1 MKAAIKVGELKVM
14 NAFKNSTFV
23 YGTQGKGSSTVL
35 AAKAWAAHA
44 LSPSEQGVAR
54 QLNLFEPGVRVGTYL
69 SGDIQMMDMY
79 YGQKDNDLYLK
90 RDPSI
95 AEFIHYV
102 MDYKGPFSIKLSGR
116 DAFLSSTDGNF
127 EGWDSRGPKKYNG
140 NTATVEISR
149 AIRWGIQRFGGKLIF
164 EGKQVYYSQ
173 VFNTGGYRGD
183 TDREAIGLF
192 EYFRPGISKATF
204 GKGTVTF
211 YWNGHELVP
220 THCHFLS
227 NWGFPKHQTDPT
239 RVSDE
244 QAAAVLASRQAA
256 PAFYEFASKKPSDIG
271 ALQHHALNHG
281 SLDSWLKEKN
291 VALNKPL
298 WDRFQDKPTGL
309 EGIPTDTILRLF
321 EKGLSL
327 GYI

>member
-1 MKAAIKVGELKVM
+1 MKAAVKAGELKVM

-35 AAKAWAAHA
+35 AAKTWAAHA
-44 LSPSEQGVAR
+44 LSNVEQGVAHR
-54 QLNLFEPGVRVGTYL
+54 LNLFEPGVRVGTYL

-79 YGQKDNDLYLK
+79 YGQEDNDLYLK
-90 RDPSI
+90 RDPAI

-102 MDYKGPFSIKLSGR
+102 MDYKGPFSVKQSGR
-116 DAFLSSTDGNF
+116 DAFLNSTGGNF
-127 EGWDSRGPKKYNG
+127 EGWDSKGPKYNG

-173 VFNTGGYRGD
+173 VFNMVGYQGD

-192 EYFRPGISKATF
+192 EYFRPGASKATF
-204 GKGTVTF
+204 GKGSVTF
-211 YWNGHELVP
+211 YWNGHEVVP

-227 NWGFPKHQTDPT
+227 NWGFPKN
-239 RVSDE
+239 RAA
-244 QAAAVLASRQAA
+244 QAVAVLASRQSA
-256 PAFYEFASKKPSDIG
+256 PAFYAFASKKPEDVG
-271 ALQHHALNHG
+271 ALQHHALNRG
-281 SLDSWLKEKN
+281 SLDSWLKEKD
-291 VALNKPL
+291 VALNQTL
-298 WDRFQDKPTGL
+298 WDRFQDKPTAL
-309 EGIPTDTILRLF
+309 AGIPADTILRLF
-321 EKGLSL
+321 EKGLAN